1 MQNVTSRAQAIKIAV
16 FDVDG
21 VMTDG
26 TLFLSDA
33 GEEIKAY
40 NVLDGHGL
48 KMLKQSG
55 VELAIIT
62 SRTSRGVERRAENL
76 GIRHLY
82 QGSENK
88 LATFNSLLGALQL
101 SPVEASYMGDD
112 MLDLAV
118 LRRAGLAVTVPD
130 APAFVKQQVHYIT
143 QARGGHGAV
152 RECCE
157 LIMSNQGTLQALQES
172 YLD

>member
-1 MQNVTSRAQAIKIAV
+1 MQDEIVRARGVKIAI

-26 TLFLSDA
+26 SLFLTDS

-40 NVLDGHGL
+40 HVLDGHGL

-62 SRTSRGVERRAENL
+62 SRTSRSVERRAQNL
-76 GIRHLY
+76 EITHLY
-82 QGSENK
+82 QGSQDK
-88 LATFNSLLGALQL
+88 LATFLSLLETLDLQ
-101 SPVEASYMGDD
+101 VADAAYMGDD
-112 MLDLAV
+112 LIDLPV
-118 LRRAGLAVTVPD
+118 LRRAGLAVTVPG
-130 APAFVKQQVHYIT
+130 APDMVKRHVHYVT
-143 QARGGHGAV
+143 KAVGGHGAV

-157 LIMSNQGTLQALQES
+157 LIMAAQGSLAAMQEPYLQ
-172 YLD
+172 

>member
-1 MQNVTSRAQAIKIAV
+1 MQDEIVRARGVKIAI

-26 TLFLSDA
+26 SLFLTDS

-40 NVLDGHGL
+40 HVLDGHGL

-62 SRTSRGVERRAENL
+62 SRTSRSVERRAQNL
-76 GIRHLY
+76 EITHLY
-82 QGSENK
+82 QGSQDK
-88 LATFNSLLGALQL
+88 LATFLSLLETLDLQ
-101 SPVEASYMGDD
+101 VADAAYMGDD
-112 MLDLAV
+112 LIDLPV
-118 LRRAGLAVTVPD
+118 LRRAGLAVTVPG
-130 APAFVKQQVHYIT
+130 APDMVKRHVHYVT
-143 QARGGHGAV
+143 KAAGGHGAV

-157 LIMSNQGTLQALQES
+157 LIMAAQGSLAAMQEPYLQ
-172 YLD
+172 

>member
-1 MQNVTSRAQAIKIAV
+1 MQNVNSRAKDIKIAV

-26 TLFLSDA
+26 TLFLNDA

-62 SRTSRGVERRAENL
+62 SRNSRGVARRAENL
-76 GIRHLY
+76 GIAHLF

-88 LATFNSLLGALQL
+88 LNTFNALLDTLKL
-101 SPVEASYMGDD
+101 NASQACYVGDD
-112 MLDLAV
+112 LLDLAV
-118 LRRAGLAVTVPD
+118 LRRAGLAVTVPG
-130 APAFVKQQVHYIT
+130 APAFVKQHVHYVT
-143 QARGGHGAV
+143 QAQGGHGAV

-157 LIMSNQGTLQALQES
+157 LIMMQQGTLGAIQES
-172 YLD
+172 YLN

>member
-1 MQNVTSRAQAIKIAV
+1 MQSIAERAQRIKIAV

-26 TLFLSDA
+26 ALYLSDA

-40 NVLDGHGL
+40 HVLDGHGV

-55 VELAIIT
+55 VQLAIIT

-76 GIRHLY
+76 GISHLY
-82 QGSENK
+82 QGVENK
-88 LATFNSLLGALQL
+88 LVTFNSLLGALQL
-101 SPVEASYMGDD
+101 DAAQASYMGDD
-112 MLDLAV
+112 LLDLAV

-130 APAFVKQQVHYIT
+130 APAFVKQHVHYVT
-143 QARGGHGAV
+143 QARGGQGAV

-157 LIMSNQGTLQALQES
+157 LIMSQQGTLQALQES